1 MFGTYFAGI
10 AGNFANSGTESKNG
24 VDTTHYKGDEA
35 VGALLGSIAG
45 FDGTWHS
52 DVWIA
57 NDGGFLVHS
66 EAGAEAAAGSDAGS
80 FLIVVDITDP
90 NSAGP
95 IEPPA

>member
-1 MFGTYFAGI
+1 MGGAFTKV
-10 AGNFANSGTESKNG
+10 GTESKNG
-24 VDTTHYKGDEA
+24 IDSTHYQGDES
-35 VGALLGSIAG
+35 VGAILGTIAG
-45 FDGTWHS
+45 VNGTWTS

-66 EAGAEAAAGSDAGS
+66 EAGAKAAAGSDAGS
-80 FLIVVDITDP
+80 YLIVVDISDP